1 MDTKNKLRWILI
13 ILAAILIVV
22 QLFNTDFEHFEW
34 VNLLGPLSMLLVI
47 LSMIISINQFKKKWK
62 INSP

>member
-1 MDTKNKLRWILI
+1 MDTKNKLRWVLM

-22 QLFNTDFEHFEW
+22 QLFNMNFEHFQW

-47 LSMIISINQFKKKWK
+47 ISMVISINHSKKNGK
-62 INSP
+62 